1 MEMVKR
7 FSHGQEEGTQV
18 SGTSTSATTA
28 LDLSLSGPLRHA
40 PKGKMEALDVIQILY
55 ESAYFTA
62 LP

>member
-40 PKGKMEALDVIQILY
+40 PKGKMEALGVIQIK
-55 ESAYFTA
+55 YFMNLVTA